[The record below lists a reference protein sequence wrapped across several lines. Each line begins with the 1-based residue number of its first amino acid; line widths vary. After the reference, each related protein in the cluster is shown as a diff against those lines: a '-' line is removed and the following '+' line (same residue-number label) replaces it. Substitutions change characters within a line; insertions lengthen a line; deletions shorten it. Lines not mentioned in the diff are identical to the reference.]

1 MGGRQQSHLPAL
13 TTPVTAPARRT
24 QSDTSCHCSRAIP
37 HVAPWQAGHTAP
49 SLAILQ
55 ESLLQMKRPQCF
67 PGCQM
72 LPTHCCS
79 PQGSAPAQV
88 GTGPAAN
95 LLWGMQPPQPRGSEG
110 HTPLTA
116 FPSVKSHFRHS
127 HPHSGPFPRP
137 LLAAVAPSPGWWM
150 HPPQMLPAT
159 SGMSMF
165 SRQLPGPAALPR
177 LGGHRVPALIS
188 LEGLGKTAI
197 CCPGEPSSQQDTAAP
212 GAQSAQGDEGT
223 ARTPFS

>member
-95 LLWGMQPPQPRGSEG
+95 LLWGMQPPQHRGSEG

-116 FPSVKSHFRHS
+116 FPSVKVT
-127 HPHSGPFPRP
+127 SGIHILTLDPSQDPFLQPWLPAPAGGCILHRCCQP
-137 LLAAVAPSPGWWM
+137 LL
-150 HPPQMLPAT
+150 
-159 SGMSMF
+159 
-165 SRQLPGPAALPR
+165 
-177 LGGHRVPALIS
+177 
-188 LEGLGKTAI
+188 E
-197 CCPGEPSSQQDTAAP
+197 
-212 GAQSAQGDEGT
+212 
-223 ARTPFS
+223 